1 MVAPPAGFGAV
12 STVPAGGTAPRF
24 EVRVTADSHFA
35 WLRTRL
41 AVERTMMAY
50 MRTSTS
56 LIAFGFTIF
65 QFIDRLHSA
74 REQVRYPEA
83 PWYLGLALIF
93 CGIAAA
99 GAALWEYH
107 KLIEYMW
114 SNGYGKLAGM
124 HGERH
129 VSSLYAITVVLI
141 LIGLFAFVA
150 VLLSGRP

>member
-1 MVAPPAGFGAV
+1 MSSPSNAEAGD
-12 STVPAGGTAPRF
+12 RF

-50 MRTSTS
+50 MRTAVS

-65 QFIDRLHSA
+65 QFIDRLHSD
-74 REQVRYPEA
+74 RDEVRYPEA

-99 GAALWEYH
+99 GASLWEYR
-107 KLIEYMW
+107 KVINYMW
-114 SNGYGKLAGM
+114 SGSYAKLAGI

-129 VSSLYAITVVLI
+129 LSSLYAITVVLI
-141 LIGLFAFVA
+141 LIGLFAFFA
-150 VLLSGRP
+150 VLLSGKP

>member
-1 MVAPPAGFGAV
+1 MNAADPGAGA
-12 STVPAGGTAPRF
+12 APRF

-65 QFIDRLHSA
+65 QFIDRLQSA

-99 GAALWEYH
+99 CASLWEYH
-107 KLIEYMW
+107 RLIGSLW
-114 SNGYGKLAGM
+114 GNGYEKLAGM
-124 HGERH
+124 NGERH

-141 LIGLFAFVA
+141 MIGVFAFLA
-150 VLLSGRP
+150 VLLSGT